1 MCTSWGTHSSQIIDQ
16 KKHKM
21 FASSIFTSLQMAS
34 QEIPHLEKHVQT
46 PLEHS
51 LILISLNHPIY
62 FFNLTLLNSFTELTG
77 SPT

>member
-1 MCTSWGTHSSQIIDQ
+1 
-16 KKHKM
+16 M

-62 FFNLTLLNSFTELTG
+62 FFNLALLNLFTELTG

>member
-1 MCTSWGTHSSQIIDQ
+1 
-16 KKHKM
+16 M

-51 LILISLNHPIY
+51 LISLNHPIY
-62 FFNLTLLNSFTELTG
+62 FFNLALLNLFTELTG